1 MNDKLQ
7 TIAAKYSVAFDQ
19 IPAILEGL
27 KVKDVYNL
35 SDKQLEGFECVC
47 ILLEEKQT
55 LDDAI
60 STVVEQAINETPSDE
75 SFLQSE
81 PQTTTIEQNEDNH
94 ETDIEQTTTEQPQL
108 ELPQPKADQTAKSNP
123 TMDLK
128 QLGMTDEQIAFL
140 SEQQVQGL
148 IQTLA
153 MVGYAERQRVIAKF
167 LEMSRQRLDQ
177 ALKSPE
183 VVQQFQNVFTSDIV
197 PPHLL
202 EGMPKIQFTLPGN

>member
-27 KVKDVYNL
+27 KVKDVDNL
-35 SDKQLEGFECVC
+35 SQKQLDGFEYVC
-47 ILLEEKQT
+47 MAIEEEQT

-60 STVVEQAINETPSDE
+60 ASVVDQAINQTPSDDSLSQPE
-75 SFLQSE
+75 L
-81 PQTTTIEQNEDNH
+81 QTTTIEQSEDNH
-94 ETDIEQTTTEQPQL
+94 ETDIEQNTSEPTQEEQPRQNR
-108 ELPQPKADQTAKSNP
+108 DQTAKSN
-123 TMDLK
+123 TKVDLK
-128 QLGMTDEQIAFL
+128 QLGMTDEQIAIL

-148 IQTLA
+148 IQSLA
-153 MVGYAERQRVIAKF
+153 MVGYAERQRVIAQF
-167 LEMSRQRLDQ
+167 LQMSRQKLDQ
-177 ALKSPE
+177 ALRSPE
-183 VVQQFQNVFTSDIV
+183 VVQQFQNVFTEDIV